1 MDATYDGIKAFQ
13 INASY
18 NSLSNVSDTLRE
30 DVEAAISTF
39 MQSLSMNMGIGG
51 YNKKYMTDYIPAV
64 LFTLYDGYYIYSP
77 ERTENGY
84 EYMLK
89 PYNFYTVR
97 YKQNDSN
104 DVVINYTLDNYIVVY
119 GWIGGKYYVKSG
131 YLVSN
136 KRSVKTSERIKEKV
150 PYKQNGNDDIMLDY
164 KEVTSGDYDPEYVN
178 KLPEGT
184 SDTRTEY
191 LYPRNSNYYI
201 DPASASKYYTDAEV
215 FSNWVT
221 SNLDWVTADMAMRN
235 NIKLEEFNG
244 DKTKV
249 FNINTGDNDPE
260 DLTSIFTQHKTN
272 VIKYSIQDNLNQAIT
287 AYSQGSTSTYDFKLP
302 QLDINE
308 WDMVSS
314 NICMLTFMQGVP
326 MGTKYYN
333 NYALVQ
339 STSNSLYV
347 SQDALYFI
355 AEGGDGYYHKID
367 CPYLTGSNITGY
379 SNFDFLLKKL
389 SLKDETS
396 FYKHGELACY
406 YCIVNSNYNNVKN
419 WKNDPTRSEAYYT
432 ALAREKY
439 RRYTTT
445 GHLDYEGT

>member
-39 MQSLSMNMGIGG
+39 MQSLSMNMGLGG

-97 YKQNDSN
+97 YKMNESN

-136 KRSVKTSERIKEKV
+136 KRSVNDETISENV
-150 PYKQNGNDDIMLDY
+150 PYKSTTGTEILIGVRPVTDDY
-164 KEVTSGDYDPEYVN
+164 YDPEYTN
-178 KLPEGT
+178 KLEEGV
-184 SDTRTEY
+184 SDERDHY

-201 DPASASKYYTDAEV
+201 DPASASKYYSDAEE

-221 SNLDWVTADMAMRN
+221 DKLSWVTADMAMRN
-235 NIKLEEFNG
+235 NKKLEEFNG
-244 DKTKV
+244 DNTRV
-249 FNINTGDNDPE
+249 FNINTTDNDPE

-302 QLDINE
+302 KLDINE

-347 SQDALYFI
+347 SQDDLYFI
-355 AEGGDGYYHKID
+355 ADGGDGYYHKID
-367 CPYLTGSNITGY
+367 CPNLTGSNITGY

-396 FYKHGELACY
+396 YYKHDELACY
-406 YCIVNSNYNNVKN
+406 YCIVDSNYESVN
-419 WKNDPTRSEAYYT
+419 WRNDATKSTAYYT

-445 GHLDYEGT
+445 GHLDYEEE